1 MRNQRQFD
9 APMSA
14 MEAAQRAQYI
24 LGKWNYRSWG
34 IPGGVRFE
42 RGFTGSALFVFRP
55 HQVHAIID
63 LHLQEVDQSRCRVTV
78 EQKVMKLGQ
87 PCPNLDKMV
96 WAGDLDDL
104 EAMLTRREEPSID
117 RVGQDRYA
125 GAVSLK
131 YIFAIVLPLLVSFGI
146 FYVLGNLVTALVSIV
161 LLVGSAVIMPYL
173 PFKMPHFPL
182 ENQMPPPPFESNYVR
197 GGNQP

>member
-1 MRNQRQFD
+1 
-9 APMSA
+9 MSA
-14 MEAAQRAQYI
+14 MEAAQRAQYV
-24 LGKWNYRSWG
+24 LGKWGYRFWG

-42 RGFTGSALFVFRP
+42 RGFTGSALFVFKP
-55 HQVHAIID
+55 HQVHTIIN
-63 LHLQEVDQSRCRVTV
+63 LQLQELDQSRCRVSV

-104 EAMLTRREEPSID
+104 EAMLTKYEEPAID
-117 RVGQDRYA
+117 RTRQDRYA

-131 YIFAIVLPLLVSFGI
+131 YICFVILPLLVAFGV
-146 FYVLGNLVTALVSIV
+146 FYAMGNLATAMVSLVLMI
-161 LLVGSAVIMPYL
+161 LSAVILPYL

-182 ENQMPPPPFESNYVR
+182 ENHIPAPPFESNYVR
-197 GGNQP
+197 GGKQS